1 MNDYVRGLPR
11 GGGQRYYRSRR
22 RDQQRP
28 AGRQQRHQRHRHHG
42 QHPHRDDR
50 RHHWQRDRRITS
62 VCNIISGMC
71 RYART
76 QAYSNTPAYMCIY
89 MYIYIYIYVWTQRNY
104 STLAVWKR
112 TNRLMAQSSTMKGDN
127 GPNIREILSNGVAFI
142 RIRST

>member
-22 RDQQRP
+22 RNQQRP
-28 AGRQQRHQRHRHHG
+28 GGRQQRHQRHHHG

-71 RYART
+71 RYVCMPILI
-76 QAYSNTPAYMCIY
+76 QH
-89 MYIYIYIYVWTQRNY
+89 IYIYVYVWTDRETIAY
-104 STLAVWKR
+104 AACWLSESGR
-112 TNRLMAQSSTMKGDN
+112 T
-127 GPNIREILSNGVAFI
+127 V
-142 RIRST
+142 

>member
-28 AGRQQRHQRHRHHG
+28 GGRQQRHQRHHHHG

-50 RHHWQRDRRITS
+50 RHHWQRNRRITS

-71 RYART
+71 RYIRT
-76 QAYSNTPAYMCIY
+76 QAYSNTVNTCVH
-89 MYIYIYIYVWTQRNY
+89 IYIYMNGQRNY
-104 STLAVWKR
+104 SIRRMLAVWKR
-112 TNRLMAQSSTMKGDN
+112 TNRLMAQSDTIKGDN
-127 GPNIREILSNGVAFI
+127 GPNIGEILSNGVAFI
-142 RIRST
+142 HIRST